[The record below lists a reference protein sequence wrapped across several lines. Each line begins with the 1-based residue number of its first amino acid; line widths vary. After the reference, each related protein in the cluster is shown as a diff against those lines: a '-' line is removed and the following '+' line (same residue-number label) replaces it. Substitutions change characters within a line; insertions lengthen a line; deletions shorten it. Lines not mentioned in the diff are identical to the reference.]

1 MLKPTYNSTVYDTL
15 SIVLCPVCKGEIK
28 IRHVKINKINKQY
41 NSLSAT
47 ELKKLVKG
55 AQRFEQ
61 QAIDRLCQLFKP
73 LVLRE
78 AYKSYIVGTLGDDA
92 QNTAWEIFL
101 EFIHNYHGNKY
112 RLLPGLIQM
121 HLSFKLMHK
130 VYPKRNTNVKAE
142 AILDAVDSNG
152 SKLLDPSDEHA
163 CINKFFENKF
173 FEGIYAHLTPKQS
186 DIIDAVYRHNMDL
199 KKYSE
204 EQNISYTAAYQL
216 KNRALDILKN
226 VVTYE

>member
-1 MLKPTYNSTVYDTL
+1 MQGRVK
-15 SIVLCPVCKGEIK
+15 K
-28 IRHVKINKINKQY
+28 IRHAKNTKKFNT
-41 NSLSAT
+41 LSAT
-47 ELKKLVKG
+47 ELKNLVQG
-55 AQRFEQ
+55 AQSFDQ
-61 QAIDRLCQLFKP
+61 HAIDRLCAIFKP
-73 LVLRE
+73 LII
-78 AYKSYIVGTLGDDA
+78 AATHKSYIIGTLGGDA
-92 QNTAWEIFL
+92 ENTAWEIFL

-130 VYPKRNTNVKAE
+130 VYPKRNTNVKTE